1 MLAIYFLL
9 LFSHLHTD
17 AAIGDGLIIQVF
29 DRILCMLGI
38 GHLDKTKTLGTSC
51 LFIHD
56 EITSRHLA
64 KLGKQIFDFRFCG
77 VARKISNDHFHRP
90 ISWQGRGKSMPI

>member
-9 LFSHLHTD
+9 LFSYLHTD
-17 AAIGDGLIIQVF
+17 AAIGDGLIVQVF
-29 DRILCMLGI
+29 NSILCMLGI
-38 GHLDKTKTLGTSC
+38 GHLDKAKTLRTSC

-77 VARKISNDHFHRP
+77 AARKVSNDHFHRP
-90 ISWQGRGKSMPI
+90 ISWQDKGKSMPI